1 MDLGAQVINLIRPDI
16 TGDPDQ
22 IAAVGEIAVMESEP
36 GIPLMGILVEVIDTG
51 GVVREAGRRP

>member
-1 MDLGAQVINLIRPDI
+1 MALGAEVVDLIRPDI
-16 TGDPDQ
+16 TDDPDQ